1 MVQLNHENKNHN
13 EIQFSHWLLPVMF
26 ETTNSRTHG
35 SMHFV
40 EVQYFHS
47 NYLYMYIK
55 CTFINR
61 ICQYT
66 HYLKKIRFIT
76 LTGMLRLWCL
86 TPLSTIF
93 QSVLLVELT
102 WVPGVK
108 PSTCRESLTNFI
120 FTWRRLLH
128 IWYCLF
134 VCLFICLMMLSA
146 TFTNISVISWRSV
159 LLVEETGVPGDKHRP
174 VANHW
179 LSYLHDVI
187 KYI

>member
-102 WVPGVK
+102 WVPGENHR
-108 PSTCRESLTNFI
+108 PAASHWQTSY
-120 FTWRRLLH
+120 LH
-128 IWYCLF
+128 DVGYYIYDIVCLF
-134 VCLFICLMMLSA
+134 VCLFVWWCLAQLSPI
-146 TFTNISVISWRSV
+146 FQLFRGGQFYWWRKPEYPEIS
-159 LLVEETGVPGDKHRP
+159 TD
-174 VANHW
+174 
-179 LSYLHDVI
+179 LSQIIDFHIYMT
-187 KYI
+187 